1 MGTLN
6 MNSKIIISFV
16 GLKNILYQLNLIEK
30 DKSLDFKRACKILNI
45 NFADEIK
52 LSLTS
57 SAGIKN
63 QIRFYTYNKIKREL
77 IKIIKSVLKYNSIF
91 NLEINSYSNLDDGTK
106 LFLELFNKLFPEKII
121 VKIANL
127 NMLDENIQYTNE
139 ESKIN
144 NFIKHNI
151 VNKDSFDFLI
161 KKAESYLNIGDFF
174 TALEILNFLEE
185 YDNSIILYSLFSV
198 AYNMKEDDI
207 KSKYYLE
214 KWYELG
220 SNDERANSLYS
231 LSMLYSRHIKSF
243 RLDIKKGLDCIEEG
257 YLLLNKIRKIDNIDN
272 EINKIFNRNGLA
284 FYLFKDKK
292 YNEAI
297 ELEKQLIQ
305 KLEYFDTD
313 RVLLQK
319 SVLMYNLGQCYS
331 AKKDYDNAIDTYKK
345 LIEIDPYFA
354 EYHLE
359 MAKIYIEI
367 NDLESALHSLK
378 IANSLDST
386 MTQVFSLL
394 GYIYYKENNLYDA
407 LYNYEEAYTIDK
419 DNIEIIYDYLFILT
433 ELNNYKEALK
443 ILNKLTIYEK
453 LENIDIIS
461 IVSEIYYNNNLHE
474 AAIDILFRGIEK
486 YGNNDILLENI
497 KSIKSE

>member
-1 MGTLN
+1 MVTLN

-127 NMLDENIQYTNE
+127 NMPDENIQYTNE

-257 YLLLNKIRKIDNIDN
+257 YLLLNKIRKIDNIYN

-433 ELNNYKEALK
+433 ELNNYKKALK

-497 KSIKSE
+497 KLIKLG

>member
-1 MGTLN
+1 
-6 MNSKIIISFV
+6 
-16 GLKNILYQLNLIEK
+16 
-30 DKSLDFKRACKILNI
+30 
-45 NFADEIK
+45 
-52 LSLTS
+52 
-57 SAGIKN
+57 
-63 QIRFYTYNKIKREL
+63 
-77 IKIIKSVLKYNSIF
+77 
-91 NLEINSYSNLDDGTK
+91 
-106 LFLELFNKLFPEKII
+106 
-121 VKIANL
+121 
-127 NMLDENIQYTNE
+127 
-139 ESKIN
+139 
-144 NFIKHNI
+144 
-151 VNKDSFDFLI
+151 
-161 KKAESYLNIGDFF
+161 
-174 TALEILNFLEE
+174 
-185 YDNSIILYSLFSV
+185 
-198 AYNMKEDDI
+198 
-207 KSKYYLE
+207 
-214 KWYELG
+214 
-220 SNDERANSLYS
+220 
-231 LSMLYSRHIKSF
+231 
-243 RLDIKKGLDCIEEG
+243 
-257 YLLLNKIRKIDNIDN
+257 
-272 EINKIFNRNGLA
+272 
-284 FYLFKDKK
+284 
-292 YNEAI
+292 
-297 ELEKQLIQ
+297 
-305 KLEYFDTD
+305 
-313 RVLLQK
+313 
-319 SVLMYNLGQCYS
+319 MYNLGQCYS

-407 LYNYEEAYTIDK
+407 LYNYEEAYKIDK

-497 KSIKSE
+497 KLIKLG